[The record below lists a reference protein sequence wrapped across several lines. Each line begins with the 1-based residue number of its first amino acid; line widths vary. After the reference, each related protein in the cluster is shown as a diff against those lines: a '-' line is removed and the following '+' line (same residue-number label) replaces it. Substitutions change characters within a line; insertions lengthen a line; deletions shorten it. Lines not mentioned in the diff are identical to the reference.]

1 MLEHLEKAF
10 RRVINN
16 TVMTRSQ
23 ARSILKSL
31 LIEHGWR
38 LLEESQIGDIVAYL
52 RSSGVFVIV
61 KLWVRPDRTAVPKF
75 YVENF
80 LKALFKTSESCHTTP
95 IFDKG
100 VCQDCEKFCMLSKR
114 VYKYFVSN
122 APLDQ
127 EAYNYFRSNGKAC
140 RLILSDNARQDV
152 RRSFAGDVR
161 KSIEGEAIKKNDSLD
176 YLHNPTKNVPA
187 TRSN

>member
-1 MLEHLEKAF
+1 MPLEHLEKAF
-10 RRVINN
+10 RRVIN
-16 TVMTRSQ
+16 TSGMTRSQ
-23 ARSILKSL
+23 GRSILKSL

-38 LLEESQIGDIVAYL
+38 LLEESELGDIVAYL

-61 KLWVRPDRTAVPKF
+61 KLWIRPDRNAVPKF
-75 YVENF
+75 YVEKF

-100 VCQDCEKFCMLSKR
+100 VCQDCEKFCLLSKR

-127 EAYNYFRSNGKAC
+127 EAYNYFRSNGKAT
-140 RLILSDNARQDV
+140 RLILSDNAKQ
-152 RRSFAGDVR
+152 DVR
-161 KSIEGEAIKKNDSLD
+161 KSFVNEVIKKNDTLD
-176 YLHNPTKNVPA
+176 YLQGPVKVSGKDFPA
-187 TRSN
+187 TRTN